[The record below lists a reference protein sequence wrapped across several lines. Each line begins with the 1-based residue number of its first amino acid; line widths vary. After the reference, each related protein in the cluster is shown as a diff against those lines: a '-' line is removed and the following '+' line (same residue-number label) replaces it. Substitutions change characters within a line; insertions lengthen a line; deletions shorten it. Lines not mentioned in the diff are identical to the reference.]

1 MVDYGDGVCPDD
13 EDNSLHHGG
22 CVNSAYAAHSRHQS
36 IVAIRRA
43 LQADAERKRRA
54 EDATIEL
61 NNEAKQ
67 QNEFLRAQV
76 KSERKWKW
84 VMFAVAVVSIV
95 VNLLV
100 FIRN

>member
-1 MVDYGDGVCPDD
+1 MVDYGGGVCPDD

-54 EDATIEL
+54 EEATIEL
-61 NNEAKQ
+61 NNETKQ

-76 KSERKWKW
+76 KGERKWKW
-84 VMFAVAVVSIV
+84 IMFAVAVVSIM

-100 FIRN
+100 FICN